1 MVLKSSFHT
10 MTIFR
15 FQPVALAKGGIALS
29 AIRHAVMLALTAL
42 LMGMMSVPALAIDA
56 ILVPPAAGAI
66 DLTRAVERF
75 QNEGDRIQVTT
86 VPGSDGVVR
95 RIEVRAQQTGS
106 KPPWVVFALT
116 NDSDQQLDRLLVAP
130 HYRLVGSGV
139 IWPDLGSRR
148 IVDITA
154 SQGFRPERE
163 ASRQADVF
171 LVTID
176 PGATVTFIAE
186 LATPN
191 LPQLYLWQPE
201 AYKDSVNDLT
211 LYKGIVLGIA
221 GLLALILTI
230 VFVVKGSIM
239 FPAAAGLTWAV
250 LAWLSIDFGFWN
262 QLFALDST
270 RDSLYRAGA
279 EAMLVATLI
288 VFLVA
293 YLNLN
298 QWHVRFNY
306 VATAWLLGMAAL
318 VGIALVDA
326 PVAAGIARVSLGL
339 VAVLGFGVV
348 IWLAFHGFDRAVMLI
363 PTWFLLVV
371 WVGAA
376 ALTVSGIIT
385 TDIVAPALVGGLVL
399 IVLLIGFT
407 VMQHAFAGAGLAA
420 GLGSDQE
427 RRALAMSGSGDIVWD
442 WDVVADQIHTS
453 QELEMMLG
461 LKRGALQGPAA
472 TWLDVLQSSD
482 RDRFKAALE
491 AIVAER
497 RGRLSEQ
504 FRFRAQDGH
513 YHWLLLRARPVVA
526 PHGEVIRCV
535 GTLLDITDSRMA
547 EERLLHNAVHDNLTG
562 LPNRELYLDRL
573 DAALAFARQDEAVKP
588 TVITFDLD
596 GYKKVNEAVGLTVG
610 DTILLTIVR
619 RVARLTKAQDTLA
632 RLGGDQF
639 AVILLSERDPDK
651 ITEFANQLRKA
662 IRAPITFAGREI
674 VLTASVGIWLYDANM
689 SGPREDILRNAEVAM
704 FHAKRVGGDHI
715 EVFKQTMRTAKT
727 DRILVESELRR
738 AIERDELKVFYQ
750 PVVRLEDRS
759 IAGFEALL
767 RWEHPRYGRRPPA
780 EFISIAEE
788 SGLIVEFGAFV
799 MEQAARRL
807 SSWQRRLPL
816 DPPLFVTV
824 NTSACQFVRQDLMQD
839 VKSVLARNVLARG
852 SLKIELTEST
862 VMQNPE
868 HAVYMLNKLREAGV
882 GLALDDFGT
891 GYSSLAHLQRFPF
904 DVLKIDRSFVRP
916 TGRVHRPLILR
927 AIIQLGADM
936 GLDVVAEGAE
946 TDSDA
951 VELYQMGCQ
960 YAQGWAFGHPVS
972 ADEAEKLLGLSDAI
986 APSPARRLADAFRP
1000 RTPELRGSKQL

>member
-1 MVLKSSFHT
+1 MLRLIRLLCAVCLMMLCVGSMVKHAN
-10 MTIFR
+10 
-15 FQPVALAKGGIALS
+15 AL
-29 AIRHAVMLALTAL
+29 
-42 LMGMMSVPALAIDA
+42 DA
-56 ILVPPAAGAI
+56 IMIPPNAGAI

-75 QNEGDRIQVTT
+75 PNEGDRIQVTT
-86 VPGSDGVVR
+86 LPGSDGIIR
-95 RIEVRAQQTGS
+95 RIEVRASQPGT
-106 KPPWVVFALT
+106 KPTWVVFALT
-116 NDSDQQLDRLLVAP
+116 NDSDQQMDRLLVAP

-148 IVDITA
+148 VVDLTA
-154 SQGFRPERE
+154 SQGLRPERE
-163 ASRQADVF
+163 ANRQADVF

-176 PGATVTFIAE
+176 PGATVTFVAE
-186 LATPN
+186 LASPN

-221 GLLALILTI
+221 GLLAFILTI

-239 FPAAAGLTWAV
+239 FPAAAALAWAA

-270 RDSLYRAGA
+270 RDGVYRAAA
-279 EAMLVATLI
+279 EASLVATLI

-293 YLNLN
+293 YLDLK
-298 QWHVRFNY
+298 QWHVRVNH
-306 VATAWLLGMAAL
+306 VATAWLIAMAAL
-318 VGIALVDA
+318 AGLAIIDA
-326 PVAAGIARVSLGL
+326 PMAAGIARLSMGL
-339 VAVLGFGVV
+339 IAVFGFGVI

-376 ALTVSGIIT
+376 ALTVSGVVT
-385 TDIVAPALVGGLVL
+385 TDIVSPALVGGLVL
-399 IVLLIGFT
+399 IILLIGFT

-427 RRALAMSGSGDIVWD
+427 RRALAMSGCGDIVWD
-442 WDVVADQIHTS
+442 WDVVSDEIHVS
-453 QELEMMLG
+453 QELEMLLG
-461 LKRGALQGPAA
+461 LKKGALQSSAA
-472 TWLDVLQSSD
+472 SWLDVLHASD
-482 RDRFKAALE
+482 RDRFKASLDAL
-491 AIVAER
+491 VSER

-513 YHWLLLRARPVVA
+513 YHWLLLRARPVLA
-526 PHGEVIRCV
+526 PHGEVIRCA
-535 GTLLDITDSRMA
+535 GTLLDVTDSRNA

-573 DAALAFARQDEAVKP
+573 EAAIAIAKQEDGVKP

-619 RVARLTKAQDTLA
+619 RVNKLMKEQDSLA

-639 AVILLSERDPDK
+639 GIILVSEANPDR
-651 ITEFANQLRKA
+651 ITDFANQLRKA

-674 VLTASVGIWLYDANM
+674 ILTASVGVWLYDSNM
-689 SGPREDILRNAEVAM
+689 TGPREDILRNAEVAM
-704 FHAKRVGGDHI
+704 FHAKRGGGDHI
-715 EVFKQTMRTAKT
+715 EVFKQTMRAAKT
-727 DRILVESELRR
+727 ERILVESDLRR
-738 AIERDELKVFYQ
+738 ALERNELKVLYQ

-767 RWEHPRYGRRPPA
+767 RWDHPRYGRRPPA

-788 SGLIVEFGAFV
+788 SGLIIEFGAFV
-799 MEQAARRL
+799 MEQAAARL
-807 SSWQRRLPL
+807 SRWQRALPL

-824 NTSACQFVRQDLMQD
+824 NISSNQFIRQNLVHD
-839 VKSVLARNVLARG
+839 VKSVLARHMLARG
-852 SLKIELTEST
+852 SLKLELTEST

-891 GYSSLAHLQRFPF
+891 GYSSLAHLQRFPL
-904 DVLKIDRSFVRP
+904 DILKIDRSFVKAN
-916 TGRVHRPLILR
+916 GKVNRPLILR
-927 AIIQLGADM
+927 AIIQLGTDM

-960 YAQGWAFGHPVS
+960 FAQGWAFGHPVS
-972 ADEAEKLLGLSDAI
+972 AEDAEKLLGI
-986 APSPARRLADAFRP
+986 APPDSGGAARRLMGGVL
-1000 RTPELRGSKQL
+1000 RTGR